1 MHLSTRNG
9 VHMYAYPAVVKL
21 DDNDTLLVT
30 FPDIPEANTVAETEN
45 DVTRVGREALE
56 SAFDIYFDERREIP
70 APSKPKKGQRLVL
83 LSALVTAKVLL
94 ANEMV
99 RQGVR
104 KAELARRLNVHG
116 PQVDRLLDTRHSSK
130 IDAIE
135 SAFESLGKRL
145 DISVT

>member
-1 MHLSTRNG
+1 
-9 VHMYAYPAVVKL
+9 MYAYPVKTKL
-21 DDNDTLLVT
+21 DSNGTLLVT
-30 FPDIPEANTVAETEN
+30 FPDIPEAITVAETEA
-45 DVTRVGREALE
+45 DVVRLGTEALE
-56 SAFDIYFDERREIP
+56 SAFEIYFDERREIP
-70 APSKPKKGQRLVL
+70 EPSEPKRGQKTIQ

-104 KAELARRLNVHG
+104 KAELGRRLKLHG

-135 SAFESLGKRL
+135 SAFQSLGRRL
-145 DISVT
+145 EVSIA

>member
-1 MHLSTRNG
+1 
-9 VHMYAYPAVVKL
+9 MYAYPAAVKP
-21 DDNDTLLVT
+21 DTNGTLLVT
-30 FPDIPEANTVAETEN
+30 FPDIPEAITSAETE
-45 DVTRVGREALE
+45 DEVLRVGREALE
-56 SAFDIYFDERREIP
+56 SAFDVYFEERREIP
-70 APSKPKKGQRLVL
+70 APSKPKRGQRLVM

-104 KAELARRLNVHG
+104 KAELARRLQVHA
-116 PQVDRLLDTRHSSK
+116 PQIDRLLDTRHSSK

-145 DISVT
+145 EISVS

>member
-1 MHLSTRNG
+1 
-9 VHMYAYPAVVKL
+9 MYAYPVKTKL
-21 DDNDTLLVT
+21 DSNGTLLVT
-30 FPDIPEANTVAETEN
+30 FPDIPEAITVAESED
-45 DVTRVGREALE
+45 DVFRVGTEALE
-56 SAFDIYFDERREIP
+56 SAFDIYFDERRKIP
-70 APSKPKKGQRLVL
+70 EPSAPKRGQKTIQ

-99 RQGVR
+99 QQGVR
-104 KAELARRLNVHG
+104 KAELARRLKLHG

-145 DISVT
+145 EVSVA